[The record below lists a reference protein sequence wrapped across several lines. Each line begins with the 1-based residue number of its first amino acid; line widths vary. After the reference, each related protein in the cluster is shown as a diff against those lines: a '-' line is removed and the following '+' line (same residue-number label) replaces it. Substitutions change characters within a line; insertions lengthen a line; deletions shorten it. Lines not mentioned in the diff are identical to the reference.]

1 MFVVPEVLLSQEVPS
16 DEVSKVPE
24 APTAIYN
31 PLDVVV
37 VLSEVVVLVVLL
49 LLLLSLFLAQEMTVR
64 LKRDT
69 EKIMSIY
76 LTWFSIGGC
85 GNN

>member
-49 LLLLSLFLAQEMTVR
+49 LLLSLFLAQEMTVR

>member
-49 LLLLSLFLAQEMTVR
+49 LLLLPLFLAQEMTVR
-64 LKRDT
+64 LKRDM

>member
-49 LLLLSLFLAQEMTVR
+49 LPLFLAQEMTVR

>member
-49 LLLLSLFLAQEMTVR
+49 LLPLFLAQEMTVR

>member
-1 MFVVPEVLLSQEVPS
+1 MFVVPEVLEVQVVPS

-49 LLLLSLFLAQEMTVR
+49 LLLLPLFLAQEMTVR

>member
-49 LLLLSLFLAQEMTVR
+49 LLPLFLAQEMTVR
-64 LKRDT
+64 LKRNT

-76 LTWFSIGGC
+76 LTWFTIGGC

>member
-1 MFVVPEVLLSQEVPS
+1 LFVVPEVLLSQEVPS

-49 LLLLSLFLAQEMTVR
+49 LLPLFLAQEMTVR
-64 LKRDT
+64 LKRNT
-69 EKIMSIY
+69 EKIMSKY
-76 LTWFSIGGC
+76 LTWFTIGGC

>member
-1 MFVVPEVLLSQEVPS
+1 LFVVPEVLLSQEVPS

-49 LLLLSLFLAQEMTVR
+49 LLSLFLAQEMTVR

>member
-1 MFVVPEVLLSQEVPS
+1 MPEVLLSQEVPS

-24 APTAIYN
+24 VPTAIYN

-49 LLLLSLFLAQEMTVR
+49 LLLLLPLFLAQEMPVR
-64 LKRDT
+64 LKRNT

-76 LTWFSIGGC
+76 LTWFTIGGC
-85 GNN
+85 GKN